1 MEMQL
6 ESFIN
11 ELDARKPVIANYR
24 EQIQFYENS
33 MKEMLGKVETIR
45 SEKVKLKRCQEIKV
59 KSSRE

>member
-45 SEKVKLKRCQEIKV
+45 SEKVKLKKMPRD
-59 KSSRE
+59 